1 MTDESGM
8 RLGHAVMDYR
18 FHAGGR
24 DGQLSLIPYVEVT
37 GLMEF
42 MPMDVFLSAGESIT
56 IKMTQTGQ
64 DYVPST
70 SSIGGYSID
79 WEQSMLTLPIV
90 TRTCDDLFQAPMQDY
105 GNPEDGL
112 RTC

>member
-1 MTDESGM
+1 M

-24 DGQLSLIPYVEVT
+24 DGQLNLFPYVEVI

-42 MPMDVFLSAGESIT
+42 MPMDVFIQAGESIQ
-56 IKMTQTGQ
+56 IIMTQTGQ
-64 DYVPST
+64 DYVPS
-70 SSIGGYSID
+70 SSSVGGYSID
-79 WEQSMLTLPIV
+79 WTESTLTLPIV
-90 TRTCDDLFQAPMQDY
+90 KRTCDDLFKVPMQEY
-105 GNPEDGL
+105 AESTEGI